1 MMLSMILKYFKSS
14 ILFTVFGLLASAGV
28 GYYYSPSVG
37 AAMQALFI
45 AVILAVLEVSL
56 SFDNAIVN
64 AAVLKDMTPLWRH
77 RFLTWGILIAV
88 FGMRLLFPIVIV
100 CFFVGISPWAALDL
114 ALLKPD
120 EYAKVMIDVHPFVA
134 AFGGMFLLMV
144 ALKYFFDGEKDE
156 HWLSW
161 LEAPLS
167 SLGKLQVL
175 EVTLALL
182 ILVGITKTLES
193 TIQLSFLLSG
203 IGGLITYLVVDG
215 LGAYLENSGKSRHAS
230 GNLERASAGMFIY
243 LEVLDASFSFDGVV
257 GAFAIT
263 SNLLIIVLGL
273 GIGAFFVRSL
283 TILFVEKETL
293 LTFRYLEH
301 GAFYAIFMLAV
312 MMLLD
317 PILHIPEWVTGL
329 SGAVVIALALYSSV
343 KGLKVGKTA

>member
-1 MMLSMILKYFKSS
+1 MMLSMILKYFKGS
-14 ILFTVFGLLASAGV
+14 IIFSVLGLLASAGV
-28 GYYYSPSVG
+28 GYYYNHSFS
-37 AAMQALFI
+37 AATQALFI
-45 AVILAVLEVSL
+45 AMILAVLEVSL

-64 AAVLKDMTPLWRH
+64 ATVLKDMTPLWRH

-88 FGMRLLFPIVIV
+88 FGMRLLFPILIV
-100 CFFVGISPWAALDL
+100 CFFVEISPWAALDL
-114 ALLKPD
+114 ALMRPD
-120 EYAKVMIDVHPFVA
+120 DYAKVMLGVHPFVA

-167 SLGKLQVL
+167 NLGKLQVL
-175 EVTLALL
+175 EVTLALS
-182 ILVGITKTLES
+182 ILVFITKSLDGAL
-193 TIQLSFLLSG
+193 QLSFLLSG
-203 IGGLITYLVVDG
+203 IGGLITYLIVDG
-215 LGAYLENSGKSRHAS
+215 LGAYLESSGKSRHT
-230 GNLERASAGMFIY
+230 GGQIERASAGMFIY

-301 GAFYAIFMLAV
+301 GAFYAIFLLAV

-329 SGAVVIALALYSSV
+329 SGAVVIGLALYSSI
-343 KGLKVGKTA
+343 KDLRSIKN